1 MSPSPRPLAPEP
13 GDPDGRARIAG
24 RLEQSVGR
32 LSTTALQ
39 RMEREMR
46 WFRDLDPQER
56 SWIGLVVQ
64 AGIAAFVEWYR
75 DPQAA
80 SPSLRTEIFGNAPR
94 AFAGRISL
102 QRTVAMV
109 RLSIEVVE
117 ENVTE
122 VLGRADAEPVFEA
135 LTRYGREVAFATAE
149 IYARAAEMRGAW
161 DARLEALVVDSVLR
175 GETDGEVES
184 RASALGWT
192 VEGHLITMVGPVPLS
207 DRQPAGDPIDDVRRL
222 AHENGVRSLAAIQG
236 DRLVV
241 ILGCGTRTPPLAE
254 LSGSFGPGPVVL
266 GPPVDDLV
274 DVPASAAA
282 ALAGYRCARAWDGVP
297 RPVATDDL
305 LPERALSGDA
315 SARAHLVEE
324 IHQPLAEAGPVVLD
338 TLRGYLDGGGSLEG
352 TARALFVHANT
363 VRYRLRRA
371 HEVTGL
377 DPTDARDSYT
387 LRVAL
392 TLGRLIP
399 PGE

>member
-1 MSPSPRPLAPEP
+1 MTTTQPRT
-13 GDPDGRARIAG
+13 RAQIAL

-39 RMEREMR
+39 RMEREMP
-46 WFRDLDPQER
+46 WFRELSAQER
-56 SWIGLVVQ
+56 SWIGLIVQ
-64 AGIAAFVEWYR
+64 AGIAAFVDWYR
-75 DPQAA
+75 DPHPTAE
-80 SPSLRTEIFGNAPR
+80 LRAEVFGAAPR

-117 ENVTE
+117 ENVVD
-122 VLGRADAEPVFEA
+122 VLGETDAQSA
-135 LTRYGREVAFATAE
+135 IAAITRYGREVAFATAE

-175 GETDGEVES
+175 GDSDGTVES

-192 VEGHLITMVGPVPLS
+192 DDGRVLTVVGPMP
-207 DRQPAGDPIDDVRRL
+207 DAPHHDATDDVRRI
-222 AHENGVRSLAAIQG
+222 AHDAGLRALCAVQG

-241 ILGCGTRTPPLAE
+241 IVGGPGAGDASLAE
-254 LSGSFGPGPVVL
+254 LTEVFGEGPVVV
-266 GPPVDDLV
+266 GPLVEDLV
-274 DVPASAAA
+274 DVPHSAAA
-282 ALAGYRCARAWDGVP
+282 AFAGYWAARGWVEAP
-297 RPVATDDL
+297 RPVNADDL
-305 LPERALSGDA
+305 LPERALNGDEQA
-315 SARAHLVEE
+315 LTHLVDE
-324 IHQPLAEAGPVVLD
+324 IHGPLVDAGAVVID
-338 TLRGYLDGGGSLEG
+338 TLQEYFDRGSSLEA

-377 DPTDARDSYT
+377 NPSDPRDAYT

-392 TLGRLIP
+392 TAGRVRDAGSNL
-399 PGE
+399 